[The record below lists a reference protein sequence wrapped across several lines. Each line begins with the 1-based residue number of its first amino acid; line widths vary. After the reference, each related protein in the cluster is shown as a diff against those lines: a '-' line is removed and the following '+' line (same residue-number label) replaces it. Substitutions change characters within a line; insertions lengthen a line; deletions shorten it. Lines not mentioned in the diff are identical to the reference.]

1 LSPRRPAGL
10 VSTRRLPLGLFPTPL
25 QPAPQ
30 LSAELGVEV
39 WLKRD
44 DLTGVGMGGNKIRKL
59 EFLMADMAARGA
71 DVILTAGGAISNH
84 VQLTAAAAA
93 RQGVRCHLVLY
104 GDRPDPAPMNLTLA
118 EQLGAIVTFTGDP
131 RRDSVDPGLEQAAEE
146 ERAAGR
152 VPYVVGRGG
161 ATPVGCL
168 GYVDAA
174 FELGEQLE
182 EHRLECTAVFLAT
195 GSCGTHA
202 GLFLGQQLSGARWA
216 LIGGSVSRPI
226 PECRTRIAAL
236 AAGAADLIGERLP
249 EGAEAAIDVRDAIGP
264 GYGEASKEGQAA
276 AALAAATEGLLLD
289 PVYTAKA
296 MSVLVTEARAGRIT
310 GPAVFLHTGGAG
322 GLLGGH

>member
-1 LSPRRPAGL
+1 MSAPRPPGL
-10 VSTRRLPLGLFPTPL
+10 VGARRLTLGLFPTPL
-25 QPAPQ
+25 QPARK
-30 LSAELGVEV
+30 LSEALGVEV

-59 EFLMADMAARGA
+59 EFLMADMADRGA

-93 RQGVRCHLVLY
+93 RQGVRCHVVLY

-118 EQLGAIVTFTGDP
+118 EQLGAAVTFTGDP
-131 RRDSVDPGLEQAAEE
+131 RRDSVDPGLERAAEE

-152 VPYVVGRGG
+152 IPYVVGRGG

-174 FELGEQLE
+174 FELADQLE
-182 EHRLECTAVFLAT
+182 EHHLACTAVVLAT

-202 GLFLGQQLSGARWA
+202 GLFLGQQLSRSRWA
-216 LIGGSVSRPI
+216 LIGGSVSRPL

-236 AAGAADLIGERLP
+236 ATGAADLIGEQIP
-249 EGAEAAIDVRDAIGP
+249 AGAEATIDVRDAIGP
-264 GYGEASKEGQAA
+264 GYGEASKEGTEA

-296 MSVLVTEARAGRIT
+296 MSVLIAEARSGRLD
-310 GPAVFLHTGGAG
+310 GPTVFLHTGGGG